1 MWGLNL
7 GIKATTTREYKG
19 KREQERERQK
29 LAYYDVLSCPLFSSL
44 ER

>member
-7 GIKATTTREYKG
+7 GIKATGIKG

-29 LAYYDVLSCPLFSSL
+29 LAYYDVLSWPLFSSL